1 MDFVYSIALLPK
13 IWQRWES
20 ILHFVQEQHV
30 HGCLTESLANE
41 DFQTLAS
48 STRKQLACFQWEERV
63 CDSIYLWNS
72 AAMLQWTYNMLL
84 VGMRQIIIITKS
96 FELKSN
102 SKEKFQNQ
110 QKVHEIN
117 VIFRSNCES
126 LGADFK
132 ANKYPKPCKACNCFQ
147 LNIRSSF

>member
-63 CDSIYLWNS
+63 CDCIYLRNT

-84 VGMRQIIIITKS
+84 VGMRQIIIIKVIWAQKQLKREISESTKGS
-96 FELKSN
+96 WN
-102 SKEKFQNQ
+102 
-110 QKVHEIN
+110 
-117 VIFRSNCES
+117 
-126 LGADFK
+126 
-132 ANKYPKPCKACNCFQ
+132 
-147 LNIRSSF
+147 